1 MSDWIDEL
9 ADSLGEPHLTAQE
22 TAAILR
28 LARDVA
34 HGVERKLAPLSAFL
48 VGRAAGRR
56 AADGMSADE
65 AFRGAVESARARI
78 PDQPAVT
85 EAGEGGPPDG

>member
-1 MSDWIDEL
+1 MSDWLDEL
-9 ADSLGEPHLTAQE
+9 ADSLGEPRLNAQE

-48 VGRAAGRR
+48 VGRAVGRR
-56 AADGMSADE
+56 SASGGSTGDAFAEAMAAA
-65 AFRGAVESARARI
+65 RGLI
-78 PDQPAVT
+78 PGRREVS
-85 EAGEGGPPDG
+85 EGPGPPGG

>member
-1 MSDWIDEL
+1 MSDWVDEL
-9 ADSLGEPHLTAQE
+9 ADSLGEPRLTPQE
-22 TAAILR
+22 TAAVLR

-56 AADGMSADE
+56 VAAGGPPE
-65 AFRGAVESARARI
+65 VAFHEAVEAARARI
-78 PDQPAVT
+78 PERGGGVS
-85 EAGEGGPPDG
+85 EAEGPRAG